1 MIERRRKMKNKFSA
15 TLFKLI
21 ITCYFRRV
29 L

>member
-1 MIERRRKMKNKFSA
+1 MIERHRKMKNKFSA

-29 L
+29 